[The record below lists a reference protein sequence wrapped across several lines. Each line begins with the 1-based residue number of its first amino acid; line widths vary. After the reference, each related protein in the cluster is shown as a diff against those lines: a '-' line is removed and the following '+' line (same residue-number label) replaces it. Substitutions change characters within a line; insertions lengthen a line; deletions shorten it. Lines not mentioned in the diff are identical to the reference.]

1 MWAMSDRLP
10 FDDDEPA
17 GTGDRGSF
25 SDDAAGSDWRSRFP
39 DEEARRRAVD
49 PAHHVVLEASAGTGK
64 THVLV
69 DRYLNL
75 LLHGVDPANILAI
88 TFTRKASAEMR
99 ARILK
104 ALKER
109 APRSPEERA
118 LWAGM
123 RDRSADIA
131 ISTID
136 AFCLSLLHEFPLEAD
151 LDPGFD
157 IADETQVPRLM
168 EEALDRALDI
178 GRGLTKA
185 DEYVRLLFAELREP
199 RIREGL
205 AGMINRR
212 LVVEGALERALQAAP
227 RDLTAEKACERAFVR
242 LREVFAGLNGGM
254 EGFLANGPVLERR
267 YELFAADMRLL
278 VAGRVPDPGLARS
291 LLDRIESHFLVERKR
306 PRQRFTGY
314 SADDCRSKAAWK
326 THLEDIQRVAPSVAD
341 ALAGFR
347 RDINAVLS
355 RGVRRIYRIALE
367 QYYATLDAHGVLDFS
382 ETLARAVM
390 LLSQME
396 EFARSRYRLEARYH
410 HVLVD
415 EFQDT
420 SRAQWQLVALLI
432 RSWGEGVGLS
442 AHAPLEPTIFLVG
455 DRKQSIYGF
464 RDADVAVMREAAAFV
479 DQLRPEADARR
490 AISRSFR
497 AAPQLLAFV
506 NDVFADVERNPA
518 RTDAFEFGEQDRFPV
533 AETPFNS
540 APVLGMAAAP
550 TVADCAGIVAEEIK
564 RLLDAGEI
572 VGDPETK
579 QARPMSPRDVAILF
593 RTKDSHQEF
602 EKALERCQIPSYV
615 YKGLGFFEADEIK
628 DVVSL
633 LRYLASP
640 ESNLRAA
647 ALLRSRFI
655 RLSDPALQALAPNIA
670 SALAGFRPPAAA
682 EAFDDEDRRVL
693 AMAREG
699 VARWLSLVDRLP
711 PAEILE
717 LALDETAYLF
727 ETRGPRARQARENL
741 KKIRSMIR
749 RVQNRGYATMSRI
762 AEHLERL
769 TAGDE
774 SNAVIDAGDAVS
786 LMTVHAAKGLE
797 FPVVFVVNLS
807 KGTSGRRPA
816 IRVASDGDAE
826 RAWISVG
833 EFQSE
838 ADEDAKDRDREE
850 TKRLLYVA
858 LTRARD
864 RLYLASEVKE
874 GKWRTTAGSLGEVLP
889 PTLRAKFEAAA
900 MSPGASTAE
909 WVAASGQSHLLRI
922 CPIPETP
929 RVASVGQGD
938 HTLERRRTRDNLAR
952 LADPLVIP
960 RMAVT
965 ASIARPKPGS
975 DHGRIVK
982 SSRSLTGTLVHRL
995 FERHGTALAPNHPFA
1010 SPGPIDGITEELE
1023 RLVREDELVEAA
1035 DIEQLLVQARASY
1048 LALCAQP
1055 ALAGVLTDGEPLFE
1069 VPFSVRAAH
1078 APTILRGTFD
1088 CVVRRRDGGI
1098 TILELKTGKPLP
1110 EHQQQ
1115 LDIYLTA
1122 ARALFPGTAVEGT
1135 LVYAGRQDLPLMD
1148 NRSLDQNS

>member
-1 MWAMSDRLP
+1 MSDRLP
-10 FDDDEPA
+10 FDDDEPL
-17 GTGDRGSF
+17 GKGD
-25 SDDAAGSDWRSRFP
+25 FP
-39 DEEARRRAVD
+39 DDEARHRAVD

-88 TFTRKASAEMR
+88 TFTRKAAAEMR
-99 ARILK
+99 ARIVK
-104 ALKER
+104 ALRER

-118 LWAGM
+118 LWAEM

-178 GRGLTKA
+178 GRGLAKT

-212 LVVEGALERALQAAP
+212 LVVEGALERALQAGP
-227 RDLTAEKACERAFVR
+227 RDLTAAKACAQAFVR
-242 LREVFAGLNGGM
+242 LRDVFAGLTGGM
-254 EGFLANGPVLERR
+254 EAFLGSGPVLERR
-267 YELFAADMRLL
+267 YEMFAADMRRLA
-278 VAGRVPDPGLARS
+278 AGSVPDPGLARS
-291 LLDRIESHFLVERKR
+291 LLDRIKSHFLVEGKR

-314 SADDCRSKAAWK
+314 SAEDCRSKAAWK
-326 THLEDIQRVAPSVAD
+326 AHLEDIQRIAPGVAD
-341 ALAGFR
+341 ALTGFR
-347 RDINAVLS
+347 RDLNAVLS

-367 QYYATLDAHGVLDFS
+367 QYYATLDAHGVLDFP
-382 ETLARAVM
+382 ETLARAVI

-464 RDADVAVMREAAAFV
+464 RDADVAVMKEAAAFV
-479 DQLRPEADARR
+479 DRLRPEADTRR

-497 AAPQLLAFV
+497 AVPQLLAFV
-506 NDVFADVERNPA
+506 NDVFADVERN
-518 RTDAFEFGEQDRFPV
+518 RTRADAFEFDSQDRFPV
-533 AETPFNS
+533 GEMPPAS
-540 APVLGMAAAP
+540 APVLGIAAAP
-550 TVADCAGIVAEEIK
+550 TVAGCADIVAAEIK
-564 RLLDAGEI
+564 RLLAAGEI
-572 VGDPETK
+572 VRDPETTH
-579 QARPMSPRDVAILF
+579 ARPMSPRDVAILF
-593 RTKDSHQEF
+593 RARDSHQEF
-602 EKALERCQIPSYV
+602 ERALERRQIPSYV

-647 ALLRSRFI
+647 AFLRSRFV
-655 RLSDPALQALAPNIA
+655 RLSDPALQALAPDIA
-670 SALAGFRPPAAA
+670 SVLAGFRPPAAA
-682 EAFDDEDRRVL
+682 EAFDEEDRLVL
-693 AMAREG
+693 ATARESM
-699 VARWLSLVDRLP
+699 ARWLSLVDRLP

-762 AEHLERL
+762 AEHLDRL
-769 TAGDE
+769 ADGDD

-807 KGTSGRRPA
+807 RGTGGRRPA
-816 IRVASDGDAE
+816 IRVVSDGDAE

-833 EFQSE
+833 QFQSE

-874 GKWRTTAGSLGEVLP
+874 GRWRTAAGSLGEVLP
-889 PTLRAKFEAAA
+889 LTLRARFESAAVRPEA
-900 MSPGASTAE
+900 SSTA
-909 WVAASGQSHLLRI
+909 WVAASGQSHLLRV
-922 CPIPETP
+922 CPMPGELPMVSEAGGSGPIQHRQTC
-929 RVASVGQGD
+929 
-938 HTLERRRTRDNLAR
+938 DNFDL
-952 LADPLVIP
+952 LADPLAVP

-965 ASIARPKPGS
+965 ASIARRTPTLN
-975 DHGRIVK
+975 HARIDTH
-982 SSRSLTGTLVHRL
+982 SRSLTGTLVHRL
-995 FERHGTALAPNHPFA
+995 FERHGAALA
-1010 SPGPIDGITEELE
+1010 SIDVITGELE
-1023 RLVREDELVEAA
+1023 RLVRDDELVEAD
-1035 DIEQLLVQARASY
+1035 DIEQLLAEARASY
-1048 LALCAQP
+1048 VALCAQP
-1055 ALAGVLTDGEPLFE
+1055 ALAGVLKAGEPLFE

-1078 APTILRGTFD
+1078 AKAILRGTFD
-1088 CVVRRRDGGI
+1088 CLVRRRDGGV

-1110 EHQQQ
+1110 EHQEQ

-1122 ARALFPGTAVEGT
+1122 ARALFPGTAVEGK
-1135 LVYAGRQDLPLMD
+1135 LIYAGPADLPLMD
-1148 NRSLDQNS
+1148 SRSLDQNG

>member
-1 MWAMSDRLP
+1 MSDRLP
-10 FDDDEPA
+10 FDDVEPS
-17 GTGDRGSF
+17 GRRDRASLP
-25 SDDAAGSDWRSRFP
+25 DDAVGIDSRSGFPGFP
-39 DEEARRRAVD
+39 DAGARRRAVD

-75 LLHGVDPANILAI
+75 LLHDVDPANILAI
-88 TFTRKASAEMR
+88 TFTRKAAAEMR

-104 ALKER
+104 ALKDR
-109 APRSPEERA
+109 APRSPEEKA
-118 LWAGM
+118 LWEEM
-123 RDRSADIA
+123 RERSADIA

-151 LDPGFD
+151 LDPAFD
-157 IADETQVPRLM
+157 IADQTQVPRLM

-178 GRGLTKA
+178 GRGLTKT

-205 AGMINRR
+205 AGMIDRR
-212 LVVEGALERALQAAP
+212 LVVEGALERALQTGP
-227 RDLTAEKACERAFVR
+227 RDLTAEKACEQAFVR
-242 LREVFAGLNGGM
+242 LRDVFAGLTGGM
-254 EGFLANGPVLERR
+254 EAFLGNGPLRERR
-267 YELFAADMRLL
+267 YELFAADMRMLA
-278 VAGRVPDPGLARS
+278 AGHLPDPGLARS
-291 LLDRIESHFLVERKR
+291 LLDRIESHFLVERER

-314 SADDCRSKAAWK
+314 GADDCRSKAAWK
-326 THLEDIQRVAPSVAD
+326 THLEDIQRVAPGVAD
-341 ALAGFR
+341 VLSRFR
-347 RDINAVLS
+347 RDLNAVLS

-367 QYYATLDAHGVLDFS
+367 QYDATLDAHGVLDFS
-382 ETLARAVM
+382 ETLARAII
-390 LLSQME
+390 LLSQMD

-420 SRAQWQLVALLI
+420 SRAQWHLVALLI

-464 RDADVAVMREAAAFV
+464 RDADVAVMKEAAAFV
-479 DQLRPEADARR
+479 DQLRPGDGARR

-497 AAPQLLAFV
+497 AVPPLLAFV
-506 NDVFADVERNPA
+506 NDVFADVERNHA
-518 RTDAFEFGEQDRFPV
+518 RTDAFEFEEQDRFPV
-533 AETPFNS
+533 AGMLRVS
-540 APVLGMAAAP
+540 APVLGIAAAP
-550 TVADCAGIVAEEIK
+550 TVAGCADIVAAEIN
-564 RLLDAGEI
+564 RLLEAGEI
-572 VGDPETK
+572 VRDPETK
-579 QARPMSPRDVAILF
+579 QTRPAAPRDVAILF
-593 RTKDSHQEF
+593 RAKDSHQEF
-602 EKALERCQIPSYV
+602 EKALERRQIPSYV

-647 ALLRSRFI
+647 AFLRSRFV

-682 EAFDDEDRRVL
+682 EAFDEEDRRVL
-693 AMAREG
+693 AMAREA

-727 ETRGPRARQARENL
+727 ETRGPRARQARENV

-749 RVQNRGYATMSRI
+749 RVQNRGYATLSRI
-762 AEHLERL
+762 AEHLDRL
-769 TAGDE
+769 SAGDE
-774 SNAVIDAGDAVS
+774 SNALIDAGDAVS

-816 IRVASDGDAE
+816 IRVASDGEAD

-874 GKWRTTAGSLGEVLP
+874 GKWRTAAGSLGEVLP
-889 PTLRAKFEAAA
+889 STLRAKFEAAA
-900 MSPGASTAE
+900 ASPEASATE
-909 WVAASGQSHLLRI
+909 WVAASGQSHMLRV
-922 CPIPETP
+922 CPMPEKLSD
-929 RVASVGQGD
+929 ASAGQGAGSVELPK
-938 HTLERRRTRDNLAR
+938 TQDNFAPF
-952 LADPLVIP
+952 ADPLVVP

-965 ASIARPKPGS
+965 AFIARQKPIP
-975 DHGRIVK
+975 DHVRIDK
-982 SSRSLTGTLVHRL
+982 RSRSLTGTLVHRL
-995 FERHGTALAPNHPFA
+995 FERHGQTLAAVPAALGGTIDDITA
-1010 SPGPIDGITEELE
+1010 ELE
-1023 RLVREDELVEAA
+1023 RLVRDPELIEAEN
-1035 DIEQLLVQARASY
+1035 IEQLLSQARASY

-1055 ALAGVLTDGEPLFE
+1055 VLANMLQSGEPLFE
-1069 VPFSVRAAH
+1069 VPFSVRAVNAR
-1078 APTILRGTFD
+1078 TILRGTFD
-1088 CVVRRRDGGI
+1088 CLVRRRDGGI
-1098 TILELKTGKPLP
+1098 TILELKTGKRLP

-1122 ARALFPGTAVEGT
+1122 ARALFPGTAVEGK
-1135 LVYAGRQDLPLMD
+1135 LMYAGLADVD
-1148 NRSLDQNS
+1148 HRSLD